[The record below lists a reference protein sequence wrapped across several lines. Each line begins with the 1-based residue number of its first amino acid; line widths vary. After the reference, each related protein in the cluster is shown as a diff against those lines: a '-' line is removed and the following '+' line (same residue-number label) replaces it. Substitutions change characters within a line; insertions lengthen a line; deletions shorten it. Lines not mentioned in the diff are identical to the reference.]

1 VHHRDAQRGFTVV
14 ELMIVVA
21 IIAVLAAVV
30 VPTFMKE
37 STRGRNKSEISPM
50 FAELGTREEQYKQE
64 NGSYLPAP
72 ACPTAASNS
81 GTDMTAAACS
91 TTAGQPWVSMR
102 VSPSETTLHCS
113 YVIATG
119 LAGISPA
126 ADTAWP
132 SAWSSAHAV
141 PSPGTTL
148 ATGWYFVHAT
158 CPENEY
164 FTASWDSKIRSKD
177 GK

>member
-1 VHHRDAQRGFTVV
+1 
-14 ELMIVVA
+14 MIVVA

-50 FAELGTREEQYKQE
+50 FAELGNREEQYKQE
-64 NGSYLPAP
+64 NGAYLAAT

-81 GTDMTAAACS
+81 GTDMTTAACS
-91 TTAGQPWVSMR
+91 TTAGQPWLLLR

-113 YVIATG
+113 YVSATG
-119 LAGISPA
+119 AAGTAPNSDA
-126 ADTAWP
+126 AWP
-132 SAWSSAHAV
+132 TTWGSHA
-141 PSPGTTL
+141 PPTPGTL
-148 ATGWYFVHAT
+148 ATGWYFIHAT

-164 FTASWDSKIRSKD
+164 LTASWDTKFRSKD